1 MNYFDWIVLFST
13 VLFIVA
19 FGTWKTRKNVTME
32 GYLKADNSMKWWM
45 MGASIMATQA
55 SAITFLSTTGQGMED
70 GMRFIQFYF
79 GLPIAMVIISITM
92 VPIYYRL
99 KVFTAYEFLEGRF
112 DAKTRSFAALLFLI
126 GRGVSAGITL
136 FAPSLIL
143 ATILHWPV
151 AITTFVIG
159 TLVIIYVTSGGTRA
173 VSLTQRQQLA
183 VVMISMIVAGGIAL
197 YKLPDHVSFGDSIQ
211 IAGLLGKFNMINVLP
226 ANIEST
232 LPEGV
237 ASVGELSLW
246 QKVNAILNDRYN
258 IWYGLIA
265 SVFLFL
271 SYFGTDQSQVGRY
284 LGGVS
289 ITESRLGLMFNGLLK
304 IPMQFIILFIG
315 VLVFVFYLFFQ
326 PPVFYNQE
334 LRDRAMETEKGDSLR
349 LIEQQFANLYS
360 EKRVAVDD
368 MVKAIHDE
376 DEEMVGI
383 HLDKVKNF
391 QKEETTLRASMK
403 EVIARAIPNAKTQD
417 RDYIFLNFVLN
428 NLPNGIIGL
437 LLAVIFLAAMSSM
450 AGELSALASTTSV
463 DIYKRSI
470 KKTADARHYLAA
482 SRWFTVAWA
491 LMAMIFAML
500 ASFAENLIQFVNIV
514 GSLYYGTLLGIFL
527 VAFYIKRIGGTAV
540 FWAAVVSECIV
551 VYFYYY
557 TEIAFLLYN
566 VIGCFAV
573 IIISFL
579 LQLFLPRPVVS
590 Q

>member
-19 FGTWKTRKNVTME
+19 YGTWKTRKTSTME
-32 GYLKADNSMKWWM
+32 GYLRADNSMKWWM
-45 MGASIMATQA
+45 IGVSIMATQA

-92 VPIYYRL
+92 VPIYYKL
-99 KVFTAYEFLEGRF
+99 KVFTAYEYLEGRF
-112 DAKTRSFAALLFLI
+112 DAKTRSLAALLFLI

-143 ATILHWPV
+143 STILHWPV
-151 AITTFVIG
+151 AVTTFVIG
-159 TLVIIYVTSGGTRA
+159 TLVIIYVTSGGTKA

-183 VVMISMIVAGGIAL
+183 VVMISMIIAGCIAL
-197 YKLPDHVSFGDSIQ
+197 YKLPDHVSFSDSIQ

-226 ANIEST
+226 ADIET
-232 LPEGV
+232 KLPEGV
-237 ASVGELSLW
+237 ASASDLTFW
-246 QKVNAILNDRYN
+246 QKINSILNDRFN

-271 SYFGTDQSQVGRY
+271 AYFGTDQSQVGRY

-326 PPVFYNQE
+326 PPVFYNQV
-334 LRDRAMETEKGDSLR
+334 LRDRALETSKADSVR
-349 LIEQQFANLYS
+349 LIEQQFATVYS
-360 EKRVAVDD
+360 EKRIAVDD
-368 MVKAIHDE
+368 MVKAIHE
-376 DEEMVGI
+376 DDDASIKLHV
-383 HLDKVKNF
+383 DKVKEL
-391 QKEETTLRASMK
+391 QRDETSLRNNMRK
-403 EVIARAIPNAKTQD
+403 VIARAIPNAKTQD

-428 NLPNGIIGL
+428 NLPHGIVGL

-470 KKTADARHYLAA
+470 KKSADNAHYLSA
-482 SRWFTVAWA
+482 SRWFTIAWA
-491 LMAMIFAML
+491 LLAMVFAML

-527 VAFYIKRIGGTAV
+527 VAFYIRRIGGTAV
-540 FWAAVVSECIV
+540 FWAAIVSECIV
-551 VYFYYY
+551 VYCYYF
-557 TEIAFLLYN
+557 TEVAFLLYN
-566 VIGCFAV
+566 VIGCVGV
-573 IIISFL
+573 ILISFL
-579 LQLFLPRPVVS
+579 LQAFLPKRV
-590 Q
+590 

>member
-1 MNYFDWIVLFST
+1 MNYLDWIVLFST
-13 VLFIVA
+13 VLFIVLY
-19 FGTWKTRKNVTME
+19 GTWKTRRPSTIE

-45 MGASIMATQA
+45 MGVSIMATQA

-92 VPIYYRL
+92 VPIYYKL
-99 KVFTAYEFLEGRF
+99 KVFTAYEYLESRF
-112 DAKTRSFAALLFLI
+112 DAKTRSLAALLFLI

-143 ATILHWPV
+143 STILHWPV
-151 AITTFVIG
+151 AVTTILIG
-159 TLVIIYVTSGGTRA
+159 TLVIIYVTSGGTKA

-183 VVMISMIVAGGIAL
+183 VVMTSMIVAGIIAL
-197 YKLPDHVSFGDSIQ
+197 NKLPDHVSFSDTIQ
-211 IAGLLGKFNMINVLP
+211 IAGLLDKFNMINFLP
-226 ANIEST
+226 ANIENT
-232 LPEGV
+232 LPAGV
-237 ASVGELSLW
+237 ASVDDLSIW
-246 QKVNAILNDRYN
+246 QKADLILQDRYN
-258 IWYGLIA
+258 IWFGLIA

-326 PPVFYNQE
+326 PPVFYNQV
-334 LRDRAMETEKGDSLR
+334 LRDRALETNMADSVR
-349 LIEQQFANLYS
+349 LIERQFAEIYS
-360 EKRVAVDD
+360 EKRVAVEE
-368 MVKAIHDE
+368 MVKAIQRE
-376 DEEMVGI
+376 DDAQI
-383 HLDKVKNF
+383 TLNLDKVKGF
-391 QKEETTLRASMK
+391 QKDEASLRADMK
-403 EVIARAIPNAKTQD
+403 KVIAKAIPNAKTQD
-417 RDYIFLNFVLN
+417 RDYIFLNFVLSY
-428 NLPNGIIGL
+428 LPHGIIGL

-450 AGELSALASTTSV
+450 AGELNALASTTSV

-470 KKTADARHYLAA
+470 NKSADPLHYLKA
-482 SRWFTVAWA
+482 SRWFTVGWA
-491 LMAMIFAML
+491 FLAMIFAML

-540 FWAAVVSECIV
+540 FWAAILSECIV
-551 VYFYYY
+551 VYCYRY
-557 TEIAFLLYN
+557 TDIAFLLYN
-566 VIGCFAV
+566 VIGCGAV
-573 IIISFL
+573 IGISLL
-579 LQLFLPRPVVS
+579 LQQFVGKKP
-590 Q
+590 QAK